1 MNLKRLFRLSP
12 YAFFIFLFTAIT
24 PVLLAQ
30 TDCPA
35 LVTRALSAMGE
46 NCGSMNRNSAC
57 YGYNLVGANFVT
69 EVEEDYFTLPA
80 DQASVSEIETLVTSA
95 LSVNED
101 RWGVA
106 VMSLQA
112 NIPDTLPGQAVTFV
126 LMGDVEVENAV
137 DPGAAFSPTAAL
149 DVTARRVANI
159 RSGGSLNANVIGA
172 VALGD
177 ALQADG
183 LSADHEWLR
192 IVYNGV
198 IGWIFRDLVTTEADL
213 DSLPVITDATRSPM
227 QAFYL
232 RTGIGQVACEDAPAD
247 SLVIQGPERLTV
259 NFTVN
264 GADVTLGSTAAF
276 RILPPG
282 NIMEVTVLDGKVTIG
297 GVEVEQG
304 YKTTL
309 CLSEPED
316 RGLDG
321 NPNDREVSC
330 GASDPVPLDE
340 SQQEGWCA
348 LGDIPDNLLNYKIPI
363 ECGEGI
369 LFPTPTPFTP
379 DNNTDPTQPGSC
391 AGLQPTSPLSDAPSS
406 ATTFYWD
413 GIPQATSYV
422 VVIRD
427 GGGNTLQRVGSGGAN
442 TSIGVSGLVEGAQI
456 SWYVEAYVG
465 DDLICT
471 SGATISIPVLG
482 SQDPPPVIIPF
493 DVIITDCQDL
503 GTTGT
508 VEMIIEFLGVEPGEA
523 IDVNYVNSFEQTVNT
538 TLIAVAGQHQ
548 YTLPGAPLSRTMTF
562 RRQTTDETVRVASPT
577 CGFVGQ

>member
-1 MNLKRLFRLSP
+1 MTFKRLFRTFP
-12 YAFFIFLFTAIT
+12 YILFIVLFTAIA

-30 TDCPA
+30 TECPA
-35 LVTRALSAMGE
+35 LVTRALDAMGE
-46 NCGSMNRNSAC
+46 NCGGISRNSAC
-57 YGYNLVGANFVT
+57 YGYNLVGASFVT
-69 EVEEDYFTLPA
+69 EVEEDFFTTPA
-80 DQASVSEIETLVTSA
+80 DQAPINEIEALTTSA
-95 LSVNED
+95 LSVDED

-137 DPGAAFSPTAAL
+137 DPGAAFSPADAL
-149 DVTARRVANI
+149 AVTSRRVANI
-159 RSGGSLNANVIGA
+159 RSAGTLTANVIGA
-172 VALGD
+172 VGVGET
-177 ALQADG
+177 LQADG
-183 LSADHEWLR
+183 VSADRQWLR
-192 IVYNGV
+192 IVYQDV

-282 NIMEVTVLDGKVTIG
+282 NVMEVTVLDGKVTIG
-297 GVEVEQG
+297 GVEVLQG

-340 SQQEGWCA
+340 TEQEGWCA
-348 LGDIPDNLLNYKIPI
+348 LGDVPESLLNYQIPI

-369 LFPTPTPFTP
+369 IFPTPIPTPVTP
-379 DNNTDPTQPGSC
+379 GDTGVPIGPRSC
-391 AGLQPTSPLSDAPSS
+391 AGLQPTSPLSDVPSS
-406 ATTFYWD
+406 ATIFYWD
-413 GIPQATSYV
+413 GIPNASSYV

-427 GGGNTLQRVGSGGAN
+427 GGGSTLQRIGSGGTN
-442 TSIGVSGLVEGAQI
+442 TNVNVSGLVEGTQI
-456 SWYVEAYVG
+456 SWYVEAYAD

-471 SGATISIPVLG
+471 SGAITIPVVG
-482 SQDPPPVIIPF
+482 SQDPAPAPPTPF
-493 DVIITDCQDL
+493 NVIITDCFDL
-503 GTTGT
+503 GTIA
-508 VEMIIEFLGVEPGEA
+508 EMTIEFIGVEPGET
-523 IDVNYVNSFEQTVNT
+523 ILVNYMNTFEDDVTAS
-538 TLIAVAGQHQ
+538 LSAVAGSQP
-548 YTLPGAPLSRTMTF
+548 YILPGAPLSNNMNFLRVA
-562 RRQTTDETVRVASPT
+562 TDEHAIVPSPI
-577 CGFVGQ
+577 CFGAG